1 MKEQINIQFPT
12 IDEMPIMDFEKTPM
26 GYEES
31 AIKRYKE
38 WARNSYGSILTAIVA
53 GEKRAI
59 RLKAE
64 IEERSKTEYEGRPRV
79 NMEFAGAEGDDEKFL
94 VFYKLTVGILKAD
107 EATRLGEV
115 IKNFLRQ

>member
-1 MKEQINIQFPT
+1 MEESINIQFPT

-26 GYEES
+26 GYKES

-53 GEKRAI
+53 GEKRAS

-79 NMEFAGAEGDDEKFL
+79 NMKFAGAEGDDEKFL

-107 EATRLGEV
+107 EATRLGEA